1 MTVPPER
8 PSNPFPE
15 SGEEPDYAAN
25 VPEDV
30 FEGCLENFHF
40 NHSGFDSKNWTED
53 CEPMDGYLLN
63 VGLKV
68 VDVVKQILEAG
79 PELWYNVPRL
89 RKLLV
94 GTKNIN
100 NAVCLG
106 PGGGFSQLEEQGDE
120 EIFIWHLPRYF
131 QDPAFEIEEE
141 HILQNVLGEKVIQ
154 HPEATKLID
163 EHSFVFGIHIPWS
176 SLANIFFTGRPHPQI
191 FVGNS
196 IEIGMSGVACAIADK
211 YIRQVYLDHETTPG
225 GDIIELRLQAEL
237 FVNSH
242 SCTYLSEG
250 VDEDADDQ
258 HFGKAFNHQLA
269 MFIVIRERLER
280 KYNKEIPM
288 VFQDPRFRTPE
299 EYFLQHIIGG
309 KVVQHP
315 ECLQYMTEKSFVFAP
330 YLTWEGVASTVL
342 LRRPALYIGNNLE
355 NTGGT
360 SIALAKTYVRQV
372 YLTGNYEMGTDLRS
386 LILQTNAFS
395 EYYDKYEF
403 DGTHDSIH
411 KNNFKKHFENIWV
424 HHPKEKNLPHPRQ
437 VSLGS
442 SSAAPG
448 PSELGPRNDSDD
460 GSNET
465 PPGPSAPIFTSI

>member
-40 NHSGFDSKNWTED
+40 NHPGFDSKNWTED
-53 CEPMDGYLLN
+53 CEPMDGHLLN

-106 PGGGFSQLEEQGDE
+106 LGGGFIQLEEQGDE
-120 EIFIWHLPRYF
+120 EIFVWQYALFDVFCQIIERKQKMESGSLPRYF

-154 HPEATKLID
+154 HPEATELID

-176 SLANIFFTGRPHPQI
+176 SLANIFFMGRPHPQI
-191 FVGNS
+191 FIGNS
-196 IEIGMSGVACAIADK
+196 IDIGMSGIACVIADK

-225 GDIIELRLQAEL
+225 EDIIELRRQAEL

-258 HFGKAFNHQLA
+258 HFG
-269 MFIVIRERLER
+269 
-280 KYNKEIPM
+280 
-288 VFQDPRFRTPE
+288 
-299 EYFLQHIIGG
+299 
-309 KVVQHP
+309 
-315 ECLQYMTEKSFVFAP
+315 S
-330 YLTWEGVASTVL
+330 
-342 LRRPALYIGNNLE
+342 
-355 NTGGT
+355 
-360 SIALAKTYVRQV
+360 TYVYGRKRPQ
-372 YLTGNYEMGTDLRS
+372 S
-386 LILQTNAFS
+386 
-395 EYYDKYEF
+395 
-403 DGTHDSIH
+403 
-411 KNNFKKHFENIWV
+411 
-424 HHPKEKNLPHPRQ
+424 
-437 VSLGS
+437 
-442 SSAAPG
+442 
-448 PSELGPRNDSDD
+448 
-460 GSNET
+460 
-465 PPGPSAPIFTSI
+465 

>member
-8 PSNPFPE
+8 PSYPFPE

-40 NHSGFDSKNWTED
+40 NHPGFDSKNWTED

-106 PGGGFSQLEEQGDE
+106 LGGGFIQLEEQGDE

-225 GDIIELRLQAEL
+225 EDIIELRRQAEL

-258 HFGKAFNHQLA
+258 HFG
-269 MFIVIRERLER
+269 
-280 KYNKEIPM
+280 
-288 VFQDPRFRTPE
+288 
-299 EYFLQHIIGG
+299 
-309 KVVQHP
+309 
-315 ECLQYMTEKSFVFAP
+315 S
-330 YLTWEGVASTVL
+330 VASTVL

-355 NTGGT
+355 DTGGT